1 MVSPCLARKTSRPRP
16 RRGAR
21 PEAYCAYVQDQP
33 HLAAPPA
40 SKQQGEEENAVLLS
54 PDSWIM
60 MGLGLVSKL
69 VAGKRMNLTRSPV
82 AWQSITCGRWLS
94 TLRIAPTVTLM
105 ALAVMTLP
113 AWGQL
118 VTHNQAARLG
128 LERAWFAQVNLDQ
141 ARHRIANWL
150 LQDNFLFAITT
161 GGTIHV
167 LDATTGKTAWATQVG
182 QPKYPTLGP
191 AANQK
196 DVAVINGSK
205 LFLLDRT
212 NGRIKWTRQVGDAPS
227 SGPALSENHV
237 FVALINGR
245 VEAFPIEDTK
255 QPIWYYQ
262 SSGRTYYQPVA
273 TAKSISWATDLGYLY
288 VGRLNPLNVLFRLET
303 GGEIVAAPT
312 GMAPYLLVGSTDGN
326 LYCVHEQSGVERW
339 RYITGYPI
347 TNTPAVVGEQ
357 VFVTSREPTL
367 HVLDATTGQR
377 QWTRAGVAQFVAL
390 GKQHVYATDRDGSLL
405 VLDAKTGG
413 LVGRLPHHR
422 KQNWSAQS
430 PWSER
435 GPALVNDQN
444 DRIFL
449 VSNTGLVQCLHELGV
464 SDPILYRQP
473 AGDSENKAGSTA
485 AKSKD
490 RSETSLEQGESPA
503 IESDRVN
510 DQPAATKTPDAGPPT
525 EPPPTMEDPFGDP
538 SNPFG
543 E

>member
-1 MVSPCLARKTSRPRP
+1 
-16 RRGAR
+16 
-21 PEAYCAYVQDQP
+21 
-33 HLAAPPA
+33 
-40 SKQQGEEENAVLLS
+40 
-54 PDSWIM
+54 M
-60 MGLGLVSKL
+60 MGLGFVRKL

-82 AWQSITCGRWLS
+82 AWQSIPRCRWLS
-94 TLRIAPTVTLM
+94 ALRIAPTVILM
-105 ALAVMTLP
+105 ALAAMTLP

-150 LQDNFLFAITT
+150 LHDNFLFAVTT

-167 LDATTGKTAWATQVG
+167 LDATTGKTVWATQVG

-191 AANQK
+191 AASQK

-205 LFLLDRT
+205 LILLDRA
-212 NGRIKWTRQVGDAPS
+212 NGRIKWTRKAGDAPS
-227 SGPALSENHV
+227 SSPALSETHV

-262 SSGRTYYQPVA
+262 SSGRAYYKPVA

-288 VGRLNPLNVLFRLET
+288 VGRLNPLNLLFRLET
-303 GGEIVAAPT
+303 GGEIVASPT
-312 GMAPYLLVGSTDGN
+312 GMDPYLLVGSTDGN
-326 LYCVHEQSGVERW
+326 LYCVHEQSGVEHW

-347 TNTPAVVGEQ
+347 TKTPAVVGEQ
-357 VFVTSREPTL
+357 VFITSQEPRL
-367 HVLDATTGQR
+367 HVLDATTGRR
-377 QWTRAGVAQFVAL
+377 QWTIAGVAQFVAL

-422 KQNWSAQS
+422 KQSWSAQS

-449 VSNTGLVQCLHELGV
+449 VSNTGLVQCLHEIGV

-490 RSETSLEQGESPA
+490 RSETSLEQGESPST
-503 IESDRVN
+503 ESDQVN
-510 DQPAATKTPDAGPPT
+510 DQPAATKTPDADDSDTETTT
-525 EPPPTMEDPFGDP
+525 EPAMDDPFSDP
-538 SNPFG
+538 DNPFG
-543 E
+543 G